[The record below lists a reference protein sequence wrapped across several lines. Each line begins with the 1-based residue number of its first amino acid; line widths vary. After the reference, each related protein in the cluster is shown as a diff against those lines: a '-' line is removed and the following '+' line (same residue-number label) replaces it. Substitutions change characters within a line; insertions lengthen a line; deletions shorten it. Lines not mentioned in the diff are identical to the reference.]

1 MFAFD
6 KADLSAKA
14 RSRIE
19 QVAGILKERAPG
31 KRIGIDGYTDAKG
44 SDAYNAELSR
54 RRAETV
60 RVALAPL
67 LEGSGV
73 ILTAAGHGAAEPVA
87 PNTVTVDGEVVDNP
101 KGRARNRRVE
111 ITIPR

>member
-1 MFAFD
+1 M
-6 KADLSAKA
+6 
-14 RSRIE
+14 
-19 QVAGILKERAPG
+19 
-31 KRIGIDGYTDAKG
+31 
-44 SDAYNAELSR
+44 
-54 RRAETV
+54 
-60 RVALAPL
+60 
-67 LEGSGV
+67 